1 MKLFKILTLIAFISL
16 FFPLL
21 ACAGM
26 TDLTLGWDAITDPGV
41 VQVRIYQRDYPGG
54 TYDYNNP
61 DKVIPMPA
69 TETTLTNIP
78 NGTYAWVARAI
89 DEDGLESIDSNEV
102 SDTFAVPPKAL
113 QNLRKKLAIPSP

>member
-1 MKLFKILTLIAFISL
+1 MKKFIAFLIFMLL

-26 TDLTLGWDAITDPGV
+26 TDLTLEWDPITDPTV

-54 TYDYNNP
+54 IYDYNNP
-61 DKVIPMPA
+61 AGVVPTPA

-78 NGTYAWVARAI
+78 NGTYSWVARAI
-89 DEDGLESIDSNEV
+89 DDQGLESIDSNEV
-102 SDTFAVPPKAL
+102 SDSFAVPPKTL
-113 QNLRKKLAIPSP
+113 ENLRKKLAIPSP